1 MAQRNTYREDE
12 EQEEHVNVHELMRVK
27 KYMKPYTAKLL
38 LVIMVVISGSIIMTA
53 MPMITKTLIDVVLP
67 QKNVNYLYAIIA
79 VFAVLII
86 LYELG
91 LAYRTLAIT
100 RIGQMIIKDMRRD
113 IFTHVQSLSF
123 DYFDSRPHGKI
134 LIRIV
139 NYINTLSDTLSSG
152 LINVFSDV
160 FVLIITLITMFVI
173 DWRMALWSL
182 ALFPIFIIWTRTLQI
197 LQRKASKKLSNKQS
211 NLNAYLHESIAGV
224 KTTQTFAR
232 EATAYATFQEQQAE
246 VRTAWMRNVR
256 VQMLLWPGASIIE
269 TAAIALLYYVGVS
282 NLGGM
287 NVSTGTLIAF
297 VWYSTTFWDP
307 VVNIGNFYTQLVTCS
322 VYLERIF
329 ETLRIKP
336 NIVDKPDAIQLP
348 QIEGKVD
355 VNDVVF
361 RYEEDGRPI
370 LNLVDLHVNPGTTV
384 ALVGPTGAGKTTL
397 VSLLSRFYDVS
408 EGSITI
414 DGYDVRSVT
423 LASLRKQ
430 MGVMLQDSF
439 IFSGTVRENIRYGKL
454 DATDE
459 EIEIAARAVHAH
471 EFIEGLPNGYDTEIE
486 ERGATLS
493 AGQRQLIS
501 FARVLL
507 ANPRILIL
515 DEATSNIDTRTEE
528 ALQAGL
534 AQLLKNRTS
543 FVIAH
548 RLSTIENA
556 DLICVI
562 DHGEIVEKGT
572 HNELMEA
579 RGAYYRLVKSQYDAI
594 RKAVL

>member
-1 MAQRNTYREDE
+1 MSKRNTFREDE
-12 EQEEHVNVHELMRVK
+12 SQEERVNVRELLQVR
-27 KYMKPYTAKLL
+27 KYMKPYLWQLL
-38 LVIMVVISGSIIMTA
+38 RVILVVISGSIIMTA

-67 QKNVNYLYAIIA
+67 SKNVTYLYEIIA

-100 RIGQMIIKDMRRD
+100 RIGQLMIKDMRRD

-152 LINVFSDV
+152 LINVFSDL
-160 FVLIITLITMFVI
+160 FVLIITMIAMFVI

-182 ALFPIFIIWTRTLQI
+182 VLFPLFLIWTRTLQI
-197 LQRKASKKLSNKQS
+197 LQRKASRKLSNKQS

-232 EATAYATFQEQQAE
+232 EAEQYATFQEQQSD
-246 VRTAWMRNVR
+246 VRSAWMRNVS
-256 VQMLLWPGASIIE
+256 VQMLLWPGAFIIE
-269 TAAIALLYYVGVS
+269 SAAISLLYYVGIS
-282 NLGGM
+282 NIGNM

-297 VWYSTTFWDP
+297 VWYSSTFWEP

-329 ETLRIKP
+329 ETLKIKP
-336 NIVDKPDAIQLP
+336 NIIDKDDAIELP
-348 QIEGKVD
+348 KIKGKVD
-355 VNDVVF
+355 INDVVF
-361 RYEEDGRPI
+361 RYEDDGKPI
-370 LNLVDLHVNPGTTV
+370 LNLVDLHVKPGTTV

-414 DGYDVRSVT
+414 DGHDVRSVT

-439 IFSGTVRENIRYGKL
+439 IFSGTIRENIRYGKL

-459 EIEIAARAVHAH
+459 EIEAAARVVHAH
-471 EFIEGLPNGYDTEIE
+471 EFIEELPKGYDTQIE

-507 ANPRILIL
+507 ADPRILIL

-562 DHGEIVEKGT
+562 DHGQIMERGT
-572 HNELMEA
+572 HNELMA
-579 RGAYYRLVKSQYDAI
+579 AKGSYYRLVQSQYAAI
-594 RKAVL
+594 RQAVA

>member
-1 MAQRNTYREDE
+1 MAQRNTYDQDE
-12 EQEEHVNVHELMRVK
+12 SQEEHVNVHELLRVRA
-27 KYMKPYTAKLL
+27 YIKPYIWQ
-38 LVIMVVISGSIIMTA
+38 LVRVVLVVISGSIIMTA
-53 MPMITKTLIDVVLP
+53 MPMITKILIDVVLP
-67 QKNVNYLYAIIA
+67 SKNVTYLYMVIA
-79 VFAVLII
+79 VFALLIV

-100 RIGQMIIKDMRRD
+100 RLGQLIIKDMRRD

-152 LINVFSDV
+152 LINVFSDI

-182 ALFPIFIIWTRTLQI
+182 VLFPIFIIWTRTLQI
-197 LQRKASKKLSNKQS
+197 LQKKASKKLSNKQS

-232 EATAYATFQEQQAE
+232 EATAYNTFQEQQSE
-246 VRTAWMRNVR
+246 VRSAWMRNVR
-256 VQMLLWPGASIIE
+256 VQLLLWPGASIIE
-269 TAAIALLYYVGVS
+269 TAAIALLYYVGITNV
-282 NLGGM
+282 GAM

-297 VWYSTTFWDP
+297 IWYSTTFWDP

-329 ETLRIKP
+329 ETLGIKP
-336 NIVDKPDAIQLP
+336 NIVDNPDAEELP
-348 QIEGKVD
+348 QIKGKVD

-361 RYEEDGRPI
+361 RYEDDGKPI
-370 LNLVDLHVNPGTTV
+370 LNLVDLHVEPGTTV

-414 DGYDVRSVT
+414 DGHDVRSVT

-459 EIEIAARAVHAH
+459 EIEAAARVVHAH

-507 ANPRILIL
+507 ADPRILIL

-548 RLSTIENA
+548 RLSTIENSN
-556 DLICVI
+556 LICVI
-562 DHGEIVEKGT
+562 DHGQIVERGT
-572 HNELMEA
+572 HKELMA
-579 RGAYYRLVKSQYDAI
+579 AKGSYYRLVESQYAAI
-594 RKAVL
+594 RQSVV

>member
-232 EATAYATFQEQQAE
+232 ETTAYATFQEQQAE

-269 TAAIALLYYVGVS
+269 TAAIALLYYAGIA
-282 NLGGM
+282 NLGAM

-348 QIEGKVD
+348 QISGKVD

-370 LNLVDLHVNPGTTV
+370 LNLVDLHINPGTTV

-459 EIEIAARAVHAH
+459 EIENAARAVHAH
-471 EFIEGLPNGYDTEIE
+471 EFIEELPNGYDTEIE

-572 HNELMEA
+572 HNELMDA

-594 RKAVL
+594 RKTVL

>member
-1 MAQRNTYREDE
+1 MVQRNTFREDE
-12 EQEEHVNVHELMRVK
+12 SQEERINVRELLRVR
-27 KYMKPYTAKLL
+27 KYMKPYFWQ
-38 LVIMVVISGSIIMTA
+38 LVRIVLVVIGASLIMTA
-53 MPMITKTLIDVVLP
+53 MPMITKMLIDEVLP
-67 QKNVNYLYAIIA
+67 HKNVAYLYVIIA
-79 VFAVLII
+79 VFAVLIVF
-86 LYELG
+86 YELG

-100 RIGQMIIKDMRRD
+100 RLGQLMIKDMRRD
-113 IFTHVQSLSF
+113 VFTHVQSLSF

-152 LINVFSDV
+152 LINVFSDL
-160 FVLIITLITMFVI
+160 FVLIITMIAMFII

-182 ALFPIFIIWTRTLQI
+182 VLFPVFLIWTRTLQI
-197 LQRKASKKLSNKQS
+197 LQRKASRKLSNKQS

-232 EATAYATFQEQQAE
+232 EAEQYATFQEQQAD
-246 VRTAWMRNVR
+246 VRSAWMRNVS
-256 VQMLLWPGASIIE
+256 VQLLLWPGAFIIE
-269 TAAIALLYYVGVS
+269 SAAIALLYYVGV
-282 NLGGM
+282 M
-287 NVSTGTLIAF
+287 NIGNINVTTGTLIAF
-297 VWYSTTFWDP
+297 VWYSSTFWEP

-329 ETLRIKP
+329 ETLKIKP
-336 NIVDKPDAIQLP
+336 NITDKPNASELPPIQ
-348 QIEGKVD
+348 GKVD
-355 VNDVVF
+355 INDVVF
-361 RYEEDGRPI
+361 RYEESGRPI
-370 LNLVDLHVNPGTTV
+370 LNLVDLHVKPGQTV

-397 VSLLSRFYDVS
+397 VNLLSRFYDVS

-414 DGYDVRSVT
+414 DDNDVRSVT
-423 LASLRKQ
+423 LSSLRKQ
-430 MGVMLQDSF
+430 MGVMLQDTF

-454 DATDE
+454 NATDE
-459 EIEIAARAVHAH
+459 EIEAAARVVHAH
-471 EFIEGLPNGYDTEIE
+471 EFIEGLQNGYDTEIE

-548 RLSTIENA
+548 RLSTIERA
-556 DLICVI
+556 DIICVI
-562 DHGEIVEKGT
+562 DHGQIVECGT
-572 HNELMEA
+572 HAKLMA
-579 RGAYYRLVKSQYDAI
+579 AKGAYYRLVESQYAAI
-594 RKAVL
+594 RQTIV

>member
-27 KYMKPYTAKLL
+27 KYMKPYATKLL

-269 TAAIALLYYVGVS
+269 TAAIALLYYAGIT
-282 NLGGM
+282 NLGAM

-348 QIEGKVD
+348 QISGKVD

-361 RYEEDGRPI
+361 RYEEGGRPI
-370 LNLVDLHVNPGTTV
+370 LNLVDLHINPGTTV

-459 EIEIAARAVHAH
+459 EIENAARAVHAH
-471 EFIEGLPNGYDTEIE
+471 EFIEELPNGYDTEIE

-572 HNELMEA
+572 HNELMDA

-594 RKAVL
+594 RKTVL

>member
-1 MAQRNTYREDE
+1 
-12 EQEEHVNVHELMRVK
+12 
-27 KYMKPYTAKLL
+27 
-38 LVIMVVISGSIIMTA
+38 MTA

-67 QKNVNYLYAIIA
+67 SKNVTYLYEIIA
-79 VFAVLII
+79 VFSVLII

-100 RIGQMIIKDMRRD
+100 RIGQLMIKDMRRD

-152 LINVFSDV
+152 LINVFSDL
-160 FVLIITLITMFVI
+160 FVLIITMIAMFVI

-182 ALFPIFIIWTRTLQI
+182 VLFPLFLIWTRTLQI
-197 LQRKASKKLSNKQS
+197 LQRKASRKLSNKQS

-232 EATAYATFQEQQAE
+232 EAEQYATFQEQQSD
-246 VRTAWMRNVR
+246 VRSAWMRNVS
-256 VQMLLWPGASIIE
+256 VQMLLWPGAFIIE
-269 TAAIALLYYVGVS
+269 SAAISLLYYVGIS
-282 NLGGM
+282 NIGNM

-297 VWYSTTFWDP
+297 VWYSSTFWEP

-329 ETLRIKP
+329 ETLKIKP
-336 NIVDKPDAIQLP
+336 NIIDKDDAIELP
-348 QIEGKVD
+348 KIKGKVD
-355 VNDVVF
+355 INDVVF
-361 RYEEDGRPI
+361 RYEDDGKPI
-370 LNLVDLHVNPGTTV
+370 LNLVDLHVKPGTTV

-414 DGYDVRSVT
+414 DGHDVRSVT

-439 IFSGTVRENIRYGKL
+439 IFSGTIRENIRYGKL

-459 EIEIAARAVHAH
+459 EIEAAARVVHAH
-471 EFIEGLPNGYDTEIE
+471 EFIEELPKGYDTQIE

-562 DHGEIVEKGT
+562 DHGQIMERGT
-572 HNELMEA
+572 HNELMA
-579 RGAYYRLVKSQYDAI
+579 AKGSYYRLVQSQYAAI
-594 RKAVL
+594 RQAVA

>member
-53 MPMITKTLIDVVLP
+53 MPMITKMLIDVVLP
-67 QKNVNYLYAIIA
+67 QKSYTYLYAIIA
-79 VFAVLII
+79 VFIVLIV

-100 RIGQMIIKDMRRD
+100 RIGQMIIRDMRRD

-152 LINVFSDV
+152 FINVFSDV

-182 ALFPIFIIWTRTLQI
+182 ALFPIFIIWTRVLQI

-232 EATAYATFQEQQAE
+232 ESAAYETFQNQQAE
-246 VRTAWMRNVR
+246 VRSAWMRNVR
-256 VQMLLWPGASIIE
+256 FQMLLWPGASVIE

-336 NIVDKPDAIQLP
+336 NIVDKPDAKELP
-348 QIEGKVD
+348 QISGKVD

-361 RYEEDGRPI
+361 RYEEGGRPI
-370 LNLVDLHVNPGTTV
+370 LNLVDLHVSPGQTV

-414 DGYDVRSVT
+414 DGHDVRSVT

-459 EIEIAARAVHAH
+459 EIEAAARAVHAH
-471 EFIEGLPNGYDTEIE
+471 EFISEMDKGYDTEIE

-507 ANPRILIL
+507 ADPRILIL

-562 DHGEIVEKGT
+562 DHGEIVERGT
-572 HNELMEA
+572 HEELMEEK
-579 RGAYYRLVKSQYDAI
+579 GSYYRLVKSQYDAI
-594 RKAVL
+594 RKTIL

>member
-12 EQEEHVNVHELMRVK
+12 EQEEHVNVRELMRVK
-27 KYMKPYTAKLL
+27 KYMKPYATKLL
-38 LVIMVVISGSIIMTA
+38 LVILVVISGSIIMTA
-53 MPMITKTLIDVVLP
+53 MPMITKMLIDVVLP
-67 QKNVNYLYAIIA
+67 QKSYTYLYEIIA
-79 VFAVLII
+79 VFMLLIV

-91 LAYRTLAIT
+91 LAYRTIAIT
-100 RIGQMIIKDMRRD
+100 RIGQMIIRDMRRD

-152 LINVFSDV
+152 FINVFSDV

-182 ALFPIFIIWTRTLQI
+182 ALFPIFIIWTRVLQI

-232 EATAYATFQEQQAE
+232 ESAAYETFQNQQAE
-246 VRTAWMRNVR
+246 VRSAWMRNVR
-256 VQMLLWPGASIIE
+256 FQMLLWPGASVIE

-336 NIVDKPDAIQLP
+336 NIVDKPDAKELP
-348 QIEGKVD
+348 QISGKVD

-361 RYEEDGRPI
+361 RYEEGGRPI
-370 LNLVDLHVNPGTTV
+370 LNLVDLHVSPGQTV

-414 DGYDVRSVT
+414 DGHDVRSVT

-459 EIEIAARAVHAH
+459 EIEAAARAVHAH
-471 EFIEGLPNGYDTEIE
+471 EFISEMDKGYDTEIE

-507 ANPRILIL
+507 ADPRILIL

-562 DHGEIVEKGT
+562 DHGEIVERGT
-572 HNELMEA
+572 HEELMEEK
-579 RGAYYRLVKSQYDAI
+579 GSYYRLVKSQYDAI
-594 RKAVL
+594 RKTIL

>member
-12 EQEEHVNVHELMRVK
+12 SQEEHINVHELMRVK

-269 TAAIALLYYVGVS
+269 TAAIALLYYAGIA
-282 NLGGM
+282 NLGAL

-370 LNLVDLHVNPGTTV
+370 LNLVDLHINPGATV

-459 EIEIAARAVHAH
+459 EIENAARAVHAH
-471 EFIEGLPNGYDTEIE
+471 EFIEELPNGYDTEIE

-572 HNELMEA
+572 HNELMDA

-594 RKAVL
+594 RKTVL

>member
-1 MAQRNTYREDE
+1 MSKRNTFRDDE
-12 EQEEHVNVHELMRVK
+12 SQEEHVNIRELLRVR
-27 KYMKPYTAKLL
+27 KYLKPYLWQ
-38 LVIMVVISGSIIMTA
+38 LVRIILVVISGSLIMTA
-53 MPMITKTLIDVVLP
+53 MPMITKLLIDVVLP
-67 QKNVNYLYAIIA
+67 HKNVAYLYIIIA
-79 VFAVLII
+79 VFAILIL

-100 RIGQMIIKDMRRD
+100 RLGQHVIKDMRRD

-152 LINVFSDV
+152 FINVFSDL
-160 FVLIITLITMFVI
+160 FVLIITMIAMFVI

-182 ALFPIFIIWTRTLQI
+182 VLFPMFLIWTRTLQI
-197 LQRKASKKLSNKQS
+197 LQRKASRKLSNKQS

-232 EATAYATFQEQQAE
+232 ESEQYATFQEQQAD
-246 VRTAWMRNVR
+246 VRSAWMKNVS
-256 VQMLLWPGASIIE
+256 VQMLLWPGAFIIE
-269 TAAIALLYYVGVS
+269 SAAISLLYYVGVS

-287 NVSTGTLIAF
+287 NISTGTLIAF
-297 VWYSTTFWDP
+297 VWYSSTFWEP

-329 ETLRIKP
+329 ETLKIKP
-336 NIVDKPDAIQLP
+336 NIVDKPDAIELP
-348 QIEGKVD
+348 QIKGAVD
-355 VNDVVF
+355 INDVVF
-361 RYEEDGRPI
+361 RYEEGGRPI
-370 LNLVDLHVNPGTTV
+370 LNLVDLHVKPGQTV
-384 ALVGPTGAGKTTL
+384 ALVGPTGAGKTTI
-397 VSLLSRFYDVS
+397 VNLLSRFYDVC
-408 EGSITI
+408 EGLITI
-414 DGYDVRSVT
+414 DGHDVRSVT

-430 MGVMLQDSF
+430 MGVMLQDTF

-459 EIEIAARAVHAH
+459 EIEAAARVVHAH
-471 EFIEGLPNGYDTEIE
+471 EFIEELQNGYDTEIE

-507 ANPRILIL
+507 ADPRILIL

-548 RLSTIENA
+548 RLSTIERA
-556 DLICVI
+556 DVICVI
-562 DHGEIVEKGT
+562 DHGQIMERGT
-572 HNELMEA
+572 HTELMTA
-579 RGAYYRLVKSQYDAI
+579 KGAYYRLVESQYAAI
-594 RKAVL
+594 KKSFV